1 MIIENPMPMP
11 ETPNEFPDIMF
22 PFDQYDMVKIT
33 DTIARDYY
41 SALHIAGHKIELEWN
56 GGGDSGEVWININ
69 EKRIDI
75 PWDSSK
81 QNFQEK
87 IHYHV
92 IDSMYDHLDY
102 GSWAGEFS
110 ASGTAEFVHDG
121 DFIGF
126 RGTDYYSEEEGH
138 TGVINLE
145 IRIPAAWLTE
155 EMKTVWVDISDGYD
169 GSPPMVT
176 LYATE
181 KESGKHVE
189 FPAEFS
195 KNVEALE
202 NEISELINN
211 KMTEWN
217 ATNVYET
224 ENMNIEDLTKDLV
237 ITLETINYYT
247 MEDSEKYVE
256 IDLFQSED

>member
-1 MIIENPMPMP
+1 MIIDTSMSEI
-11 ETPNEFPDIMF
+11 TNEFPDVMF
-22 PFDQYDMVKIT
+22 PFDQYDVVKIT

-41 SALHIAGHKIELEWN
+41 SALHIAGHKIQLEWN

-87 IHYHV
+87 IHHHV

-110 ASGTAEFVHDG
+110 SCGTADFVHDD

-138 TGVINLE
+138 TGVINLG

-155 EMKTVWVDISDGYD
+155 EMETVWVDISDGYD
-169 GSPPMVT
+169 GSPPMVS
-176 LYATE
+176 LYATR
-181 KESGKHVE
+181 KAYGGHVE
-189 FPAEFS
+189 FPEEF
-195 KNVEALE
+195 KKDVEALE
-202 NEISELINN
+202 NTISESVNN
-211 KMTEWN
+211 EMSVWN
-217 ATNVYET
+217 ASNVYENEGITIKDHT
-224 ENMNIEDLTKDLV
+224 EDVV
-237 ITLETINYYT
+237 IMLETINYYT
-247 MEDSEKYVE
+247 MEDTEKYVE
-256 IDLFQSED
+256 IDLFQSKD